1 MALKFLNTI
10 RNICLLISVG
20 DYMVRDLVREN
31 LKDKT
36 NRYREVLDMYL
47 EEMSIKLSDIL
58 ENDVGDIDPYVI
70 KNKLDNGVGAETIM
84 RNRKIW
90 YETQRD
96 VIKIDEFREK
106 LKNNKIRIYEVFD
119 EEKGWQ
125 AAGEFFRQKENIY
138 EPNRMQIP

>member
-125 AAGEFFRQKENIY
+125 AAGEFFSSKREY
-138 EPNRMQIP
+138 L